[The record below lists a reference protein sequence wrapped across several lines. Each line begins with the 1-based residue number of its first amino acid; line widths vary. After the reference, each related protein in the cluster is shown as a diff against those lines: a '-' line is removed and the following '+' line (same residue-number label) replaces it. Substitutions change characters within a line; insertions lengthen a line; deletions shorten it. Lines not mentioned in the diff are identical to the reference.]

1 MTELALD
8 GGAPV
13 RGARRTRRGGEWPR
27 WPDVSEENWPQQR
40 ESFGEVYLSGTEGLP
55 RPRGERFAKAYC
67 AYLGTPHGLL
77 TTSGSSALKL
87 AFAAV
92 TETDGLGYN
101 GEVLVP
107 NYTFIASAH
116 TAWEMG
122 FSVRF
127 VDVDPET
134 GCMDPDGLESAI
146 GPKTRV
152 VLPVDILGC
161 PADMDRILAV
171 ARKHN
176 LKVIDDACQA
186 HGASYKGKKVG
197 SMGDAAC
204 FSFQSTKN
212 LTCGDGGFLTTNS
225 ADVYNRA
232 HALHDVGRT
241 PENVTPAEPLAG
253 YNYRASEYLA
263 VLLENRL
270 KALDAQCELRNRG
283 ARYLTRELKGITGIR
298 PAQPLTDAVSNH
310 AWHLYSMRYTP
321 SAFGNRSRD
330 EFINALRAE
339 GIPCSPGYTDL
350 QSRHPVTEAVKRRH
364 PELVAE
370 EPCPHAEALCAE
382 SVWLYQWMLLA
393 DEEDLAD
400 VPEAIRKI
408 QKAFHA

>member
-1 MTELALD
+1 MSRLALD

-13 RGARRTRRGGEWPR
+13 RDTWKTRRGGR
-27 WPDVSEENWPQQR
+27 WPKWPLVSEENWPQQ
-40 ESFGEVYLSGTEGLP
+40 EASFREVYLSGTEGIP
-55 RPRGERFAKAYC
+55 RPRCERFAKAYN
-67 AYLGTPHGLL
+67 AYLGTPYGMM
-77 TTSGSSALKL
+77 TTSGTSALKL
-87 AFAAV
+87 ALCAV
-92 TETDGLGYN
+92 TDTDGLGYN

-116 TAWEMG
+116 AAWETG

-127 VDVDPET
+127 VDVEPENA
-134 GCMDPDGLESAI
+134 CMDPDVLEAAI

-152 VLPVDILGC
+152 IMPVDILGF

-176 LKVIDDACQA
+176 LKVVADACQA
-186 HGASYKGKKVG
+186 HGASYKGKKCG
-197 SMGDAAC
+197 SMGDAGC

-212 LTCGDGGFLTTNS
+212 MTSGEGGFLATHS
-225 ADVYNRA
+225 EEVYKRA
-232 HALHDVGRT
+232 YTLHDVGRA
-241 PENVTPAEPLAG
+241 PKGMKWDEPRAG
-253 YNYRASEYLA
+253 YNYRPSEYLA
-263 VLLENRL
+263 TLLENRL
-270 KALDAQCELRNRG
+270 KDLDAQCALRNRG
-283 ARYLTRELKGITGIR
+283 ARYLTQELKGITGIR
-298 PAQPLTDAVSNH
+298 PAQPLTEAVTNH
-310 AWHLYSMRYTP
+310 AWHLYSMVYTP

-330 EFINALRAE
+330 EFIRALQAE

-350 QSRHPVTEAVKRRH
+350 QSRHDVTLAVKKRH

-370 EPCPHAEALCAE
+370 EPCPNAEYFCAQ

-393 DEEDLAD
+393 EEADLAD